1 MIFDSEGTFLIRRR
15 KRTRSQGPRAPVCV
29 YRSVSVPAPL
39 VISRFP
45 HCTSCDFSWGCW
57 GGSCPFWPHGCL
69 RFSSCDLEPLMHSLS
84 PFWKMFCNSYLCFS
98 SLTKGAFRM
107 CCNFFTESIII
118 AVSSAYLWLLRVS
131 AFVLNSLISE
141 IRFVTIYNKTELNKA
156 KSLWSKYVHV
166 SRSFWSSP
174 NCCPNS

>member
-15 KRTRSQGPRAPVCV
+15 KRTRSQGP
-29 YRSVSVPAPL
+29 L
-39 VISRFP
+39 VISRFS
-45 HCTSCDFSWGCW
+45 HCTSCDVSWGCW
-57 GGSCPFWPHGCL
+57 GGSCPPRPRGCL

-84 PFWKMFCNSYLCFS
+84 PFWKMFCNSYLCS
-98 SLTKGAFRM
+98 SSSFTKGTFRM

-131 AFVLNSLISE
+131 AFALNSLISE

-156 KSLWSKYVHV
+156 KSLWSKYVHI